1 MNAIQSKYLKEK
13 DADKAMTSN
22 DSLQIIFM
30 ILHKILD
37 YTEDLGEKT
46 PSIFDHSYPNQSQN
60 NNYRSFNTPNNN
72 ISSTN
77 SDFCYECSKYDI
89 EDFIIQAYKKL
100 DFSQDLLI
108 LSMMNLDKLLSTKFI
123 LTKENVHKVFFLCMM
138 ETQKYYDDE
147 YFKNKDYSKVS
158 GISTKELL
166 ELDCDI
172 LVPAAIEN
180 QITEE
185 NANDIKAKIVVEAA
199 NGPTTLE
206 ATKILTDRGI
216 LLVPD
221 VLASAGGVTVSYFE
235 WVQNNQGYY
244 WTEEEVEQRLEKVMV
259 RSFDSIYETAQVRKV
274 NMRLAA
280 YMVGVR
286 KMAEASRFR
295 GWV

>member
-1 MNAIQSKYLKEK
+1 MNDIQSKYLKEK

-60 NNYRSFNTPNNN
+60 NNYRSFNTPNND

-147 YFKNKDYSKVS
+147 FFKNEYYSKVS
-158 GISTKELL
+158 GIPVEELL
-166 ELDCDI
+166 ELELEYMKNIGFNLFIKDEEYYQYKRKLQKLCEKQIIIVNDY
-172 LVPAAIEN
+172 VKSEDEN
-180 QITEE
+180 E
-185 NANDIKAKIVVEAA
+185 
-199 NGPTTLE
+199 
-206 ATKILTDRGI
+206 TD
-216 LLVPD
+216 D
-221 VLASAGGVTVSYFE
+221 
-235 WVQNNQGYY
+235 
-244 WTEEEVEQRLEKVMV
+244 
-259 RSFDSIYETAQVRKV
+259 SF
-274 NMRLAA
+274 
-280 YMVGVR
+280 
-286 KMAEASRFR
+286 
-295 GWV
+295 